1 MSAPDDG
8 SHARTLESRISDA
21 TPGDARRYAFGV
33 ARLACSISGL
43 RDALAL
49 EVALGGLERYP
60 EIDELVQLW
69 TLERRLDAAC
79 AAQLGGDPIDHPP
92 EELLLHPAC
101 QEARAVSAVIAAL
114 LPDAFVAARGA
125 TREARAAGC
134 RQADIDSTASELL

>member
-1 MSAPDDG
+1 VSAHDDG
-8 SHARTLESRISDA
+8 SGARALERRISDA

-33 ARLACSISGL
+33 ARLACSITGL
-43 RDALAL
+43 REPLAL
-49 EVALGGLERYP
+49 EVALGGLERFP

-69 TLERRLDAAC
+69 DLERRLDASC
-79 AAQLGGDPIDHPP
+79 AAQLGGDPKDHSH
-92 EELLLHPAC
+92 EERMLHPEC

-134 RQADIDSTASELL
+134 RQSDIDSTAADLL

>member
-1 MSAPDDG
+1 MSAHDDG
-8 SHARTLESRISDA
+8 SHARALERRISEA

-33 ARLACSISGL
+33 ARLACSTSGL
-43 RDALAL
+43 RDTLAL

-69 TLERRLDAAC
+69 ALERRLDASC
-79 AAQLGGDPIDHPP
+79 ASQLGGDPVDHSPD
-92 EELLLHPAC
+92 ELLRHPAC
-101 QEARAVSAVIAAL
+101 KEARAVSAVIAAL

-134 RQADIDSTASELL
+134 RQADLDSTATDLL